1 MTPTPIP
8 PAVAAAPLMPADD
21 TKATL
26 AVADYDLLDIA
37 LACHSAL
44 AQDSPHPPEH
54 YLNLILNL
62 SVAYCNS
69 EMREEIE
76 VFLAEKKY
84 LPPVDLKIVS

>member
-1 MTPTPIP
+1 MSATDAGATIP
-8 PAVAAAPLMPADD
+8 VAA
-21 TKATL
+21 
-26 AVADYDLLDIA
+26 YDILDVA

-44 AQDSPHPPEH
+44 AQDSPNPPEH